1 MEDFS
6 GLGPVGFLSLFWGF
20 SHVKILVSDYLIS
33 AIIFAAWSIFSIA
46 YLIAQVVKKLF
57 LVLPQLDRLLF
68 KLLLSFPN
76 KVVSE
81 LWLFISVLIKWRKI
95 FIGQIWSN

>member
-33 AIIFAAWSIFSIA
+33 AIIFATWSIFGVA
-46 YLIAQVVKKLF
+46 HLIAQVVGKLF
-57 LVLPQLDRLLF
+57 LVLPLLDRFLF
-68 KLLLSFPN
+68 
-76 KVVSE
+76 
-81 LWLFISVLIKWRKI
+81 
-95 FIGQIWSN
+95 